1 MDSIN
6 NKTSSLIEQEKD
18 GSLPILQ
25 INPLSIMTSISTYK
39 PVDDNQENILDLTG
53 VNQSQS
59 IDLTTSSTTE
69 KNDQINNSKPLH
81 MDTNSIAAWV
91 KSTTNES
98 LTPPIERSPSL
109 PATIIEQTTARSRR
123 ESNVSTV
130 CDPQQQISIP
140 SETMSCTISQNLSNS
155 YDIQRSFSFPLT
167 DQQQYNNNEDIRRI
181 QEENDEDFPS
191 QFLPV
196 AESEDSEVDKKPQK
210 FSSPKEL
217 IHFQSRSPPD
227 DQLKKSPAVSFHA
240 SVSFET
246 PRRLIPHRQRH
257 NSWNKTK
264 NNPFFYHRSHSHKIH
279 PQITSQPFL
288 TSSSMPA
295 HHHHLFPL
303 GNQTN
308 QSSSYSDNVF
318 LSTSTTNSPSSA
330 HHLQV
335 TNNTPIGRQFLS
347 IPSSTSILSSDLLA
361 SNISD
366 ASGQSG
372 IESSN
377 LITSVSEP
385 PLTASIIEE
394 ELVDGNNVYFHI
406 KHTSSASTGSSRTA
420 STENLPTSSSD
431 DEVNNFHKKLT
442 ALNKFPKLPQTP
454 ADQRLNV
461 VRQLMWLLEKRPT
474 SNPRLTLGRRKHL
487 QGTTSVHKI
496 PFIFI

>member
-1 MDSIN
+1 
-6 NKTSSLIEQEKD
+6 
-18 GSLPILQ
+18 
-25 INPLSIMTSISTYK
+25 
-39 PVDDNQENILDLTG
+39 
-53 VNQSQS
+53 
-59 IDLTTSSTTE
+59 
-69 KNDQINNSKPLH
+69 
-81 MDTNSIAAWV
+81 
-91 KSTTNES
+91 
-98 LTPPIERSPSL
+98 
-109 PATIIEQTTARSRR
+109 
-123 ESNVSTV
+123 
-130 CDPQQQISIP
+130 
-140 SETMSCTISQNLSNS
+140 
-155 YDIQRSFSFPLT
+155 
-167 DQQQYNNNEDIRRI
+167 
-181 QEENDEDFPS
+181 
-191 QFLPV
+191 
-196 AESEDSEVDKKPQK
+196 
-210 FSSPKEL
+210 
-217 IHFQSRSPPD
+217 
-227 DQLKKSPAVSFHA
+227 
-240 SVSFET
+240 
-246 PRRLIPHRQRH
+246 
-257 NSWNKTK
+257 
-264 NNPFFYHRSHSHKIH
+264 
-279 PQITSQPFL
+279 
-288 TSSSMPA
+288 MPA

-318 LSTSTTNSPSSA
+318 LSTST
-330 HHLQV
+330 
-335 TNNTPIGRQFLS
+335 NNTPISHQFLS
-347 IPSSTSILSSDLLA
+347 IPSSTSILSSDRLA

-394 ELVDGNNVYFHI
+394 ELADGNNVYFSL
-406 KHTSSASTGSSRTA
+406 KHTSSASTESSRTA